1 MRTARRLYRDV
12 FLRKAPMRARAMHRA
27 FFTDIGHTP
36 DHVSNSTCLGSS
48 GEYPCTTPRAG
59 CGVFGRPSISSSSS
73 PEPTL
78 PRVEQAPPFCIGVRF
93 VPRGGG
99 LMAPNCDGDAICVE
113 FGYIKSVLWFS
124 RAHETWLQA
133 RRT

>member
-1 MRTARRLYRDV
+1 
-12 FLRKAPMRARAMHRA
+12 
-27 FFTDIGHTP
+27 
-36 DHVSNSTCLGSS
+36 
-48 GEYPCTTPRAG
+48 
-59 CGVFGRPSISSSSS
+59 
-73 PEPTL
+73 
-78 PRVEQAPPFCIGVRF
+78 VRF

-133 RRT
+133 RRSSERN